1 MKVEITIIMKT
12 HSLFKTA
19 LSLLFFTS
27 ATCPAA
33 FEQVPELDLTSLQS
47 SPTITLPED
56 EFFMFISPRTEEI
69 YGPSFDTL
77 PAERLLSVV
86 EFLDAKSLLSLSET
100 CSAFRDLVEDK
111 FQKDFVRAARNAPDA
126 PLDPI
131 RLKKH
136 FVATLKKEQNAFYT
150 DIFVN
155 PSNGWDEENQLC
167 LEAVLPL
174 SLLKNTPQVP
184 LSKVLEALNATPTD
198 AATLVRFSSAY
209 KQAPTTIVL
218 TAYELQRFHKQL
230 NDFLAHNP
238 ECSVHLVLGDGP
250 YTYFGPFSMPKKNI
264 AEVRHLI
271 VSDPRGTVTE
281 IGESFLEN
289 TTPLETFN
297 ARFFPKLETIGMSF
311 LALNSNLKTVDTRGF
326 TALKNLGSFC
336 LFGCPRLKHIEAQG
350 FTDAEIIG
358 ISFLEKCFKLRPDS
372 KEKIRA
378 QLAAR
383 GIEWR

>member
-1 MKVEITIIMKT
+1 
-12 HSLFKTA
+12 
-19 LSLLFFTS
+19 
-27 ATCPAA
+27 
-33 FEQVPELDLTSLQS
+33 
-47 SPTITLPED
+47 
-56 EFFMFISPRTEEI
+56 MFISPRTEEI
-69 YGPSFDTL
+69 YGPSFDKL
-77 PAERLLSVV
+77 PDERVLSIVD
-86 EFLDAKSLLSLSET
+86 FLDAKSLLSLSET

-111 FQKDFVRAARNAPDA
+111 FQKVFARAAKNAPDA

-136 FVATLKKEQNAFYT
+136 FVATLKKEQNTFYT

-174 SLLKNTPQVP
+174 SLLKNTPLVS
-184 LSKVLEALNATPTD
+184 LSKVLEALNAAPTD
-198 AATLVRFSSAY
+198 TSPLVRFSSIY
-209 KQAPTTIVL
+209 KQDAPKSPTTIVL
-218 TAYELQRFHKQL
+218 TAYELNHFNKDL

-250 YTYFGPFSMPKKNI
+250 YTYFGPFSMSKKNI

-281 IGESFLEN
+281 IGGSFLEN

-326 TALKNLGSFC
+326 TALKNLGGFC
-336 LFGCPRLKHIEAQG
+336 LFGCPRLKHIEPQG

-358 ISFLEKCFKLRPDS
+358 ISFLEKCLKLRPDS